1 MTDPIEP
8 VKFARNLILELAAGT
23 LLEDVPVD
31 AYRLEAEGEPPRI
44 VLKEGGDVHERGV
57 GMLNPARIRATC
69 YGTDP
74 RQASRMY
81 RALVAILHRAGPLV
95 RDGVGLF
102 KAFDETGP
110 QPLTDPDTRWDAVF
124 GVFDLHLADRPV
136 A

>member
-1 MTDPIEP
+1 
-8 VKFARNLILELAAGT
+8 
-23 LLEDVPVD
+23 
-31 AYRLEAEGEPPRI
+31 
-44 VLKEGGDVHERGV
+44 
-57 GMLNPARIRATC
+57 MLNPARIRATC